1 MLFNKES
8 NMTWNE
14 WYNHQAY
21 YSARNLVITDWID
34 WDDMTDKE
42 KKENKSAFVCSGYL
56 KVYGYKEAWANLW
69 KTLSD
74 KEKNSFKTL
83 PNFDAIIFEDITGIK
98 F

>member
-1 MLFNKES
+1 
-8 NMTWNE
+8 
-14 WYNHQAY
+14 
-21 YSARNLVITDWID
+21 
-34 WDDMTDKE
+34 MTDKE
-42 KKENKSAFVCSGYL
+42 KKENKSAFVCRGYL

-83 PNFDAIIFEDITGIK
+83 PNFDAIIFEEITGIK